1 MEMETLKNFIL
12 FLTLIGVFFTC
23 LFVRRN
29 QYNNAVRQLFRN
41 KLHNKKLDRDKNNR
55 INYFYP
61 NNVIAPPEV
70 KDKKLRQKHI
80 QYSLE
85 MMILLGGIIPV
96 LAMIAHQIFNL

>member
-1 MEMETLKNFIL
+1 MEIEELKELIL
-12 FLTLIGVFFTC
+12 FLILIGIFFTC
-23 LFVRRN
+23 LFIRRN
-29 QYNNAVRQLFRN
+29 QYNNAVRHLFRN
-41 KLHNKKLDRDKNNR
+41 KLNNKKLDRDKNKR

-85 MMILLGGIIPV
+85 MMVLLGVILPV
-96 LAMIAHQIFNL
+96 FAMTVYQIFD